1 MTLLVPTIKKLLL
14 TYRVKLNKSHN
25 YVHQVFSVITVNG
38 ILNAEVQ
45 YMRKGLLRR
54 EHLHFSVKDG
64 KKYLEIT
71 AGKVVVNSR

>member
-45 YMRKGLLRR
+45 YEERSLEKRASSF
-54 EHLHFSVKDG
+54 FS
-64 KKYLEIT
+64 
-71 AGKVVVNSR
+71 